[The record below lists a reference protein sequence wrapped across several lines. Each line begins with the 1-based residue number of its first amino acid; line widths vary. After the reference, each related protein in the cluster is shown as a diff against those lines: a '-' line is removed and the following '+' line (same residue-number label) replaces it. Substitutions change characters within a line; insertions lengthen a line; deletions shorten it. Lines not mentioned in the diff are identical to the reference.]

1 MEMRMMRKLL
11 AWYGMH
17 RSGIPVR
24 LLAPLLLALHAGG
37 SAAAEIIQVS
47 PNSQVHTI
55 AQAAATAKDGDTVV
69 IAPGDYYGDVAT
81 WTQDR
86 LTIRA
91 GAGGRVRLIAA
102 GSQAEGKGIWVVT
115 GGKVTIEDIDFRGA
129 RAPGHDGAGIR
140 LEKGQ
145 LLLRRCGFTDNE
157 NGVIAIDGEATLE
170 IENSE
175 FGDNGDGSGATHT
188 LLVGSIRSL
197 KVSGSYFHH
206 ARRGSLLTSRARDNL
221 LVSNR
226 FTDESGGQ
234 GGEELAFPGG
244 GMVGLIGNI
253 IEQSATTTGPAIIAY
268 GADGYTAP
276 VNALYLAS
284 NTIVDDKPEG
294 GIMLQARPGERQVQA
309 YNNLL
314 VGASTLQGGQP
325 AGWRDRVAGIV
336 KGWTKRNG
344 EPAAAAA
351 TVEGR
356 FVNNVRVDWTA
367 LVLPMRYDYRLT
379 AESGLDGKFVSPP
392 DVEGMNL
399 VPKSEYLHPARTRP
413 LTGTPTMPGAL
424 QTTGPARGR

>member
-1 MEMRMMRKLL
+1 MEMKMRKLFAL
-11 AWYGMH
+11 FCTH
-17 RSGIPVR
+17 CSGKRMR
-24 LLAPLLLALHAGG
+24 LLAPLLLALHAGAG
-37 SAAAEIIQVS
+37 AAAEIIQVS
-47 PNSQVHTI
+47 ANSQVRTI
-55 AQAAATAKDGDTVV
+55 AQAAAMAKDGDTVV

-102 GSQAEGKGIWVVT
+102 GSQADGRGVWVVA

-129 RAPGHDGAGIR
+129 RAPAHDGAGIR

-157 NGVIAIDGEATLE
+157 NGVVAVDGDATLD

-175 FGDNGDGSGATHT
+175 FGNNGDGSGATHT

-234 GGEELAFPGG
+234 SGEELAFPGG
-244 GMVGLIGNI
+244 GVVALVGNI
-253 IEQSATTTGPAIIAY
+253 IEQSATTTGPAIISF

-284 NTIVDDKPEG
+284 NTIVDDRPEG
-294 GIMLQARPGERQVQA
+294 GVLLQARPGERQVQA

-314 VGASTLQGGQP
+314 VGTSTLQGGPP

-336 KGWTKRNG
+336 KGLVKRDG
-344 EPAAAAA
+344 EPPPAAS
-351 TVEGR
+351 TVEGS
-356 FVNNVRVDWTA
+356 FVNNLSVDWTA
-367 LVLPMRYDYRLT
+367 LALPMRYDYRLT
-379 AESGLDGKFVSPP
+379 AEAGLDGKFVSPP
-392 DVEGMNL
+392 EMNGISL
-399 VPKSEYLHPARTRP
+399 APKSEYLHPARTRP

-424 QTTGPARGR
+424 QTTGPARSR